1 MNERESLAHVLVL
14 QPVPQRNGL
23 NGVLVILKEVI
34 YALLANPPMNLG
46 VTYWGGG
53 QLAEACALLQMSG
66 PNNTRV

>member
-1 MNERESLAHVLVL
+1 MNERESLAHVQVL

-46 VTYWGGG
+46 VTY
-53 QLAEACALLQMSG
+53 
-66 PNNTRV
+66 